1 MNYGP
6 RVMNHGIMVQLSGNM
21 VSWSR
26 CQEPWYHGSRIRN
39 HSIMVHVS
47 GTIVSPSTSQE
58 PRYHCPH
65 IRNQSITIHASGTKL
80 SWSMV
85 SLSTC
90 QEPDASIVVIFCFLS
105 VVHPGWSKRCQKV
118 LGTQKS
124 QIKLLTHQAWENF
137 WSNFLQIF
145 LYVSPIGP

>member
-1 MNYGP
+1 MVSLATCQEPQYQGPHVSNHRIMVHMSGTTVSWSTCQEPRYHIHVSGTTVPWSTCQEPQYNGP
-6 RVMNHGIMVQLSGNM
+6 RVRNQGIK
-21 VSWSR
+21 
-26 CQEPWYHGSRIRN
+26 
-39 HSIMVHVS
+39 VHVS
-47 GTIVSPSTSQE
+47 GTT
-58 PRYHCPH
+58 
-65 IRNQSITIHASGTKL
+65 
-80 SWSMV
+80 M